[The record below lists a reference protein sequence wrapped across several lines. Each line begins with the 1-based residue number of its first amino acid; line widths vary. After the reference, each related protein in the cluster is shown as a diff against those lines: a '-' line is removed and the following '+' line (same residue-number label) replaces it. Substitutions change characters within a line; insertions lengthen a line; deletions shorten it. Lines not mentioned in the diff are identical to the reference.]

1 MGLLVMFMVAIVHVV
16 RAGINVDC
24 GCFGGNSGPVTA
36 STALRDLALLALAAL
51 VFRDTK
57 EYAQ

>member
-1 MGLLVMFMVAIVHVV
+1 MFTIAIVHVV

-24 GCFGGNSGPVTA
+24 GCFGGSSGPVTVW
-36 STALRDLALLALAAL
+36 TAARDLLLLAAAAL

-57 EYAQ
+57 GYAA

>member
-1 MGLLVMFMVAIVHVV
+1 VCV
-16 RAGINVDC
+16 GINVDC
-24 GCFGGNSGPVTA
+24 GCFGGNTGPVTA
-36 STALRDLALLALAAL
+36 WTAARDLVLLALAAL